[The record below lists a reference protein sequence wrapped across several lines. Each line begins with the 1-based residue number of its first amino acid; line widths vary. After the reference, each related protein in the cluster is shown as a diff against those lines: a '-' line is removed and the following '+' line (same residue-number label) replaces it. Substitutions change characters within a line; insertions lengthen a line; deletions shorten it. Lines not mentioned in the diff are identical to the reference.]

1 MTTIEFIDYEN
12 IVTLEE
18 GEIVY
23 VSLTDWDVPAGITTD
38 VLTEAGSLIVALGA
52 GVPAE
57 TGAPGAD
64 DLVWTSKL
72 DEPKKGS
79 WQAKG
84 GGGGDVD
91 LINKSGSNQVAGT
104 VVIFDADNDDAF
116 KLTTIYQDRRVAGV
130 LSEDIANNATG
141 KVAVGAKKATV
152 KVQGNVNRGQWLI
165 ASATTGRAQAAG
177 YTKPLG
183 AIGMALTAYSGGGAG
198 TVEALIAVDHYQ
210 GAGASKGYSLGG
222 SNNTPAAVTT
232 TQALAMASETVA
244 IVAGAALGAVRASCA
259 AAYTSDKGITYG
271 GTNTTAGTGAQV
283 TAYRTT
289 FSTEVTAAVSSADLP
304 AARSVGATISA
315 PLAGY
320 FVGGWSVTPA
330 VSNTGNKTPWST
342 ETTAALASSNLS
354 VARGFLSGMVH
365 STTHGYVGGGENGS
379 AVVVNTTDRLVIA
392 TDTTAALAS
401 GNLSAAREGAAGT
414 INSTQGYW
422 SGGTTGAISTT
433 TDKLPFSTETTAAVG
448 GAALST
454 GRKQAS
460 GNSGVSGYVL
470 GGSTVTTIGQVAP
483 GTPISTTDKLSFSS
497 DTMAAAS
504 GANLVTALS
513 AMASMS
519 A

>member
-1 MTTIEFIDYEN
+1 MRVVRVYDRN
-12 IVTLEE
+12 IP
-18 GEIVY
+18 
-23 VSLTDWDVPAGITTD
+23 SGITVDTF
-38 VLTEAGSLIVALGA
+38 TQAGSLIVSTAA
-52 GVPAE
+52 STPAE
-57 TGAPGAD
+57 LQEPGAAG
-64 DLVWTSKL
+64 LVLTSNPS
-72 DEPKKGS
+72 EPMKMEWAAPS
-79 WQAKG
+79 SG
-84 GGGGDVD
+84 GGVIE
-91 LINKSGSNQVAGT
+91 LTNKSGSNQEAGT
-104 VVIFDADNDDAF
+104 VVINDADNDEAF
-116 KLTTIYQDRRVAGV
+116 ETTTVLRDRRVIGV
-130 LSEDIANNATG
+130 LAEAINNNAAG
-141 KVAVGAKKATV
+141 EVAVGMTKVTV
-152 KVQGNVNRGQWLI
+152 KVQGNVSRGQWLI
-165 ASATTGRAQAAG
+165 ASATEGRAQADG

-198 TVEALIAVDHYQ
+198 TVEALIVVDHYQ

-232 TQALAMASETVA
+232 TQALAMASETVS

-365 STTHGYVGGGENGS
+365 STTHGYVGGGEDGS
-379 AVVVNTTDRLVIA
+379 AAVVNTTDRLVIA

-470 GGSTVTTIGQVAP
+470 GGSTVTTKGQVAP
-483 GTPISTTDKLSFSS
+483 ATPISTTDKLNFSS